1 MKQPD
6 LAPSDSY
13 RARMDRA
20 LGAEPSMGG
29 LNAQPLVRDQA
40 LAIDGRTED
49 DFPAGS
55 EFKRMGS
62 ADHLGPQFDPLVT
75 EREVTPGEVPA
86 VHGPDKT
93 AWYGKNPQG
102 DDDDGQ

>member
-6 LAPSDSY
+6 LPQSETHQ
-13 RARMDRA
+13 ARMARA
-20 LGAEPSMGG
+20 LSAVPSMGG

-49 DFPAGS
+49 DFPVGP

-75 EREVTPGEVPA
+75 EREVAPGEVPA

-93 AWYGKNPQG
+93 TWYGKG
-102 DDDDGQ
+102 DTNDGQ